1 MAGVCCETELFDVQ
15 LWFEHY
21 KPLTK
26 DDKDLLETV
35 LESWFCLGRMGGFN
49 SMNLQVGSG
58 TGIAVIFQQMNQ
70 DITAVYRLVCV
81 LTYNTVRHKAALKAS
96 HSTVSGVGMT
106 KSLQLVAM

>member
-1 MAGVCCETELFDVQ
+1 VQ

-49 SMNLQVGSG
+49 SMNLQVACPPHVSA
-58 TGIAVIFQQMNQ
+58 IAQMIVL
-70 DITAVYRLVCV
+70 DVCKTACMM
-81 LTYNTVRHKAALKAS
+81 
-96 HSTVSGVGMT
+96 STT
-106 KSLQLVAM
+106 PAF